1 MKKQCVYKL
10 NNQGYLLIEQLI
22 ALIIT
27 SLLITTLL
35 SFIRVTKLYLSDTNK
50 VLLNE
55 LEALHTQLQL
65 EAKMALSFS
74 SPNSSTLRIHKQ
86 NGEIISYFIS
96 DERLMRQVNGK
107 GGEVALYHC
116 ESLTINAINS
126 LYVSMDLNTS
136 GENITLYLHSFN
148 LPLPIESVNQ
158 DFLEETEIKKLE
170 HSHLNEQ
177 PREEL
182 NLNDSE

>member
-1 MKKQCVYKL
+1 
-10 NNQGYLLIEQLI
+10 
-22 ALIIT
+22 
-27 SLLITTLL
+27 
-35 SFIRVTKLYLSDTNK
+35 
-50 VLLNE
+50 
-55 LEALHTQLQL
+55 
-65 EAKMALSFS
+65 
-74 SPNSSTLRIHKQ
+74 
-86 NGEIISYFIS
+86 
-96 DERLMRQVNGK
+96 MRQVNGK
-107 GGEVALYHC
+107 GGEVALCHC
-116 ESLTINAINS
+116 ESLTINTIDN
-126 LYVSMDLNTS
+126 LYVLMDLKTS